1 MAVKKSIL
9 PSGRLLEVIQY
20 DVDVNNTNTT
30 VREGLS
36 LDVNNGDYFKRKTLK
51 YVKINS
57 NGRKEWKNANSLIA
71 EAVDK
76 DENNTRVDA
85 INKADEKL
93 INEVGTD
100 HNENKSISGVSSQ
113 DGVLKITVI
122 GNPDD
127 LSGASNVEPMKFD
140 DEELNQLDPDDP
152 EFGNFGLTSVNGV
165 ERGDNIASQSLR
177 YPTDMSIKQDYI
189 YIEAFEYKA
198 PQTDSL
204 ARYGAKQEKVL
215 SGDTYWGLGAGLKTK
230 TKTVRFDA
238 RDKDT
243 QEKFGFTNTITSGLQ
258 RGNNVGA
265 QRKDVKGTVKLPIPN
280 SIKSSNGVDWGE
292 GRANAFEAGAFLN
305 TQGAISNVL
314 SGDKNIGGLIGSGV
328 GELQNLLKNLPEIGQ
343 GQSGQLLS
351 SVLARTALSQIGIN
365 VDPSQFIARSTG
377 MAINPNLELLFSSP
391 KLRTFTFVFQFA
403 PDNDEDATEV
413 RKIQRFFKQ
422 GMLPTNSSGGDA
434 AAKLYLGSPNVY
446 RLCYRNNGKRI
457 KGLNIF
463 KICALTS
470 CEINFTPENV
480 YQAYED
486 EKAVSMPVRSFM
498 SLTFTEL
505 TPIFANDYNDP
516 NLDDPSLEDI
526 KPNIVG
532 KNQITDDDI
541 GF

>member
-20 DVDVNNTNTT
+20 DVDVDNTNTI

-36 LDVNNGDYFKRKTLK
+36 LDVNNGDYFKTKTLK

-57 NGRKEWKNANSLIA
+57 NGRKEWQNANSLIA
-71 EAVDK
+71 EAVKK
-76 DENNTRVDA
+76 DTNNNRAEA
-85 INKADEKL
+85 IKKADEKL
-93 INEVGTD
+93 INQVGTN
-100 HNENKSISGVSSQ
+100 HNENKSISGVSE
-113 DGVLKITVI
+113 DGVLKITVT
-122 GNPDD
+122 
-127 LSGASNVEPMKFD
+127 ANVEPMKFD
-140 DEELNQLDPDDP
+140 DEELNQLDPDDE

-165 ERGDNIASQSLR
+165 ERGDNIATQSLI
-177 YPTDMSIKQDYI
+177 YPTDMSLKQDYI

-198 PQTDSL
+198 PQADSL
-204 ARYGAKQEKVL
+204 ARYRTKQEKVL

-230 TKTVRFDA
+230 TRDVRFDA
-238 RDKDT
+238 RDIDT

-265 QRKDVKGTVKLPIPN
+265 RRKDVKGTVKLPIPN

-305 TQGAISNVL
+305 TQSAISNVL
-314 SGDKNIGGLIGSGV
+314 TGEKNIGGLIGSGV
-328 GELQNLLKNLPEIGQ
+328 GELKKLFQNLDQIGQ

-351 SVLARTALSQIGIN
+351 SVLARTALAQLNIN

-403 PDNDEDATEV
+403 PDNEEDATEV

-422 GMLPTNSSGGDA
+422 GMLPTNSTGNDPS
-434 AAKLYLGSPNVY
+434 AKLFLGSPNVY
-446 RLCYRNNGKRI
+446 RLCYRNNGRRI

-505 TPIFANDYNDP
+505 TPIFANDYDDP
-516 NLDDPSLEDI
+516 NMDDPSLADLQL
-526 KPNIVG
+526 NISGVN
-532 KNQITDDDI
+532 KITEDDI

>member
-36 LDVNNGDYFKRKTLK
+36 LDVNNGDYFKTKTLK

-100 HNENKSISGVSSQ
+100 HNENKSISGVSSE

-165 ERGDNIASQSLR
+165 ERGDNVAVPSLR
-177 YPTDMSIKQDYI
+177 YPLDMSLKQDYI

-198 PQTDSL
+198 PQADSL
-204 ARYGAKQEKVL
+204 ARYRTKEREVL

-258 RGNNVGA
+258 RGNNVGGR
-265 QRKDVKGTVKLPIPN
+265 RKDVKGTVKLPIPN

-532 KNQITDDDI
+532 KNQITEDDI